1 MKKLL
6 LLSSILLTA
15 SIIIHAQKITS
26 FSPVTGTIGT
36 AVTINGT
43 GFSANPTDNTVYFG
57 AVKAT
62 VISSSATSLTVFVPA
77 GAGSVVPV
85 SVTVGGLIA
94 YSITSATP
102 TFTFTNTPNLALN
115 YSVNNI
121 AGVASPYSMV
131 MSDFNNDGKADLAVT
146 NVNSATFSVLLG
158 NGTGNFGTVL
168 NYPTGPYPQYITT
181 GDFNGDGNADLALS
195 VMGDGTIS
203 VFLGL
208 GNGFF
213 GPAINFSTGVYSPTS
228 IEKGDFNGD
237 GKTDLAVTHGN
248 SVGILLGTGI
258 GSFGAETVFTIST
271 GITDVAVGD
280 FNDDGKADLALLNVA
295 GNWVHILIGDGTGI
309 FTRTLTYTVGQNP
322 ISIVVADLNG
332 DGKDDI
338 ATANTN
344 NLNFSVSVLL
354 GNGTGSFSLAKH
366 YAATGSYSLDF
377 GDFNGDGKT
386 DLMTVD
392 GNLNSVCL
400 LPGDGTGAFPFTI
413 NFPVEARHNSAVVG
427 DFNNDGKA
435 DLAVTNPSKSTVS
448 ILLNTVPVVTTQQVT
463 NISTTKATGNGNI
476 TVFVVPNPTQYG
488 VVWSTAANPTIA
500 LTTKTEQGTVSSA
513 GPYTSN
519 ITGLSP
525 GTKYYVKA
533 YATNVNGTVYGDE
546 VSFTTLVPPIV
557 TTQEVTNIN
566 TTTATGNGN
575 ITFLGS
581 NSPTQYGV
589 VWSTATNP
597 TIALT
602 TKTEQGAASSTGAY
616 SSSMTDLS
624 SGTKY
629 YVKAYATNADGT
641 VYGNEVSFTTLVP
654 PAVTTQEVTDINS
667 TSATGNGNIT
677 VLGSTD
683 IMQYGVVW
691 STATNPTIDLATKSE
706 LGAATSTGAFTS
718 TITALTPGTMYY
730 VKAYATNANGTV
742 YGNEVSFTSS
752 IANGLNDNVS
762 SELSIYPNPVIDKL
776 YINGLSGKAQ
786 ITVIDMTGKKI
797 LNTETS
803 NNYISVNKL
812 SHGIYFMLISDENGA
827 KTVKFTKN
835 NRE

>member
-15 SIIIHAQKITS
+15 SIILHAQKITS
-26 FSPVTGTIGT
+26 FFPVTGTIGT

-43 GFSANPTDNTVYFG
+43 GFSTTPTDNIVYFG

-62 VISSSATSLTVFVPA
+62 VILSSATSLTVLVPA

-85 SVTVGGLIA
+85 SVTVGGLITN
-94 YSITSATP
+94 SITSLTP

-121 AGVASPYSMV
+121 AGITSPYSMV

-146 NVNSATFSVLLG
+146 NVNSASFSVLLG

-237 GKTDLAVTHGN
+237 GKIDMAVTHGN

-280 FNDDGKADLALLNVA
+280 FNDDGKADLALLNAA

-322 ISIVVADLNG
+322 VSIVVADLNG

-354 GNGTGSFSLAKH
+354 GNGTGSFSLTKH

-377 GDFNGDGKT
+377 GDFNGDGKI

-400 LPGDGTGAFPFTI
+400 LPGDGTGAFPSTI

-476 TVFVVPNPTQYG
+476 NVLVVPNPTQYG
-488 VVWSTAANPTIA
+488 VVWSTATNPTIA
-500 LTTKTEQGTVSSA
+500 LATKTEQGTTSSA

-525 GTKYYVKA
+525 GTKYYAKA

-546 VSFTTLVPPIV
+546 VSFTTLVPPII
-557 TTQEVTNIN
+557 TTQGVTNIN

-602 TKTEQGAASSTGAY
+602 TKTEQGAASSTGAFT
-616 SSSMTDLS
+616 SSMTGLS
-624 SGTKY
+624 SGTTY

-667 TSATGNGNIT
+667 TTATGNGNIT

-683 IMQYGVVW
+683 ILQYGVIW

-706 LGAATSTGAFTS
+706 QGAATSTGAFTS
-718 TITALTPGTMYY
+718 SITALTPGTIYY

-752 IANGLNDNVS
+752 ITNGLNDNAS
-762 SELSIYPNPVIDKL
+762 AELSIYPNPVIDKL
-776 YINGLSGKAQ
+776 YIKGISGKAQ
-786 ITVIDMTGKKI
+786 ITVIDMTGKNI
-797 LNTETS
+797 LSTETN
-803 NNYISVNKL
+803 NNYILVNNL
-812 SHGIYFMLISDENGA
+812 SRGIYFMLILDENGM
-827 KTVKFTKN
+827 KTANFTKK
-835 NRE
+835 

>member
-15 SIIIHAQKITS
+15 SIILHAQKITS
-26 FSPVTGTIGT
+26 FFPVTGTIGT

-43 GFSANPTDNTVYFG
+43 GFSTTPTDNIVYFG

-62 VISSSATSLTVFVPA
+62 VILSSATSLTVLVPA

-85 SVTVGGLIA
+85 SVTVGGLITN
-94 YSITSATP
+94 SITSLTP

-121 AGVASPYSMV
+121 AGITSPYSMV

-146 NVNSATFSVLLG
+146 NVNSASFSVLLG

-237 GKTDLAVTHGN
+237 GKIDMAVTHGN

-280 FNDDGKADLALLNVA
+280 FNDDGKADLALLNAA

-322 ISIVVADLNG
+322 VSIVVADLNG

-354 GNGTGSFSLAKH
+354 GNGTGSFSLTKH

-377 GDFNGDGKT
+377 GDFNGDGKI

-400 LPGDGTGAFPFTI
+400 LPGDGTGAFPSTI

-476 TVFVVPNPTQYG
+476 NVLVVPNPTQYG
-488 VVWSTAANPTIA
+488 VVWSTATNPTIA
-500 LTTKTEQGTVSSA
+500 LATKTEQGTTSSA

-525 GTKYYVKA
+525 GTKYYAKA

-546 VSFTTLVPPIV
+546 VSFTTLVPPII
-557 TTQEVTNIN
+557 TTQGVTNIN

-602 TKTEQGAASSTGAY
+602 TKTEQGAASSTGAFT
-616 SSSMTDLS
+616 SSMTGLS
-624 SGTKY
+624 SGTTY

-667 TSATGNGNIT
+667 TTATGNGNIT

-683 IMQYGVVW
+683 ILQYGVIW
-691 STATNPTIDLATKSE
+691 STATNPTIDLATKSDQ
-706 LGAATSTGAFTS
+706 GAATSTGAFTS
-718 TITALTPGTMYY
+718 SITALTPGIIYY
-730 VKAYATNANGTV
+730 VKAYATNANETV

-752 IANGLNDNVS
+752 ITNGLNDNAS
-762 SELSIYPNPVIDKL
+762 AELSIYPNPVIDKL
-776 YINGLSGKAQ
+776 YIKGISGKAQ
-786 ITVIDMTGKKI
+786 ITVIDMTGKNI
-797 LNTETS
+797 LSTETN
-803 NNYISVNKL
+803 NNYISVNNL
-812 SHGIYFMLISDENGA
+812 SRGIYFMLILDENGM
-827 KTVKFTKN
+827 KTANFTKK
-835 NRE
+835 

>member
-15 SIIIHAQKITS
+15 SIILHAQKITS
-26 FSPVTGTIGT
+26 FFPVTGTIGT

-43 GFSANPTDNTVYFG
+43 GFSTTPTDNIVYFG

-62 VISSSATSLTVFVPA
+62 VILSSATSLTVLVPA

-85 SVTVGGLIA
+85 SVTVGGLITN
-94 YSITSATP
+94 SITSLTP

-121 AGVASPYSMV
+121 AGITSPYSMV

-146 NVNSATFSVLLG
+146 NVNSASFSVLLG

-237 GKTDLAVTHGN
+237 GKIDMAVTHGN

-280 FNDDGKADLALLNVA
+280 FNDDGKADLALLNAA

-322 ISIVVADLNG
+322 VSIVVADLNG

-354 GNGTGSFSLAKH
+354 GNGTGSFSLTKH

-377 GDFNGDGKT
+377 GDFNGDGKI

-400 LPGDGTGAFPFTI
+400 LPGDGTGAFPSTI

-476 TVFVVPNPTQYG
+476 NVLVVPNPTQYG
-488 VVWSTAANPTIA
+488 VVWSTATNPTIA
-500 LTTKTEQGTVSSA
+500 LATKTEQGTTSSA

-525 GTKYYVKA
+525 GTKYYAKA

-546 VSFTTLVPPIV
+546 VSFTTLVPPII
-557 TTQEVTNIN
+557 TTQGVTNIN

-602 TKTEQGAASSTGAY
+602 TKTEQGAASSTGAFT
-616 SSSMTDLS
+616 SNMTGLS
-624 SGTKY
+624 SGTTY

-667 TSATGNGNIT
+667 TTATGNGNIT

-683 IMQYGVVW
+683 ILQYGVIW

-706 LGAATSTGAFTS
+706 QGAATSTGAFTS
-718 TITALTPGTMYY
+718 SITALTPGTIYY

-776 YINGLSGKAQ
+776 YIKGISGKAQ
-786 ITVIDMTGKKI
+786 ITVIDMTGKNI
-797 LNTETS
+797 LSTETN
-803 NNYISVNKL
+803 NNYILVNNL
-812 SHGIYFMLISDENGA
+812 SRGIYFMLILDENGM
-827 KTVKFTKN
+827 KTANFTKK
-835 NRE
+835 